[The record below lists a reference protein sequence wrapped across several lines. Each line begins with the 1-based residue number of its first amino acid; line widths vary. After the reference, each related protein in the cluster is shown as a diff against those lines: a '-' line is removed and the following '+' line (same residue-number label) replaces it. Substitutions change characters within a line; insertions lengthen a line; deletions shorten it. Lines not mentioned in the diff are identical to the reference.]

1 VTAKKALVTG
11 GAGFIGSHIVEGLL
25 GRGLE
30 VVVVDN
36 LSTGRKEQV
45 AVDAR
50 LLEMDIRDAGL
61 AKVFA
66 QHRPDV
72 VFHAAAQASV
82 VVSSEDPLVDAESNI
97 MGSLNLL
104 QACREHGIERF
115 IYCSTGGALY
125 GEPERLPCDEQHP
138 IHPTSPYG
146 VSKATVELYLHS
158 FSILCGLNYTV
169 LRYGNVY
176 GPRQD
181 PFGEAGVIAIFSQ
194 RMLRGEGVTIFGDGL
209 QERDFVYVSD
219 VVEANLQAIGQDE
232 NGVYNIGTGRGANV
246 NGLFERLTRLTDSP
260 LEPHYEPARK
270 GEVYKVYLDV
280 ARARA
285 GLEWEAKVGLDEG
298 LALTVDSFR

>member
-1 VTAKKALVTG
+1 MTAKKALVTG

-25 GRGLE
+25 RQGLE
-30 VVVVDN
+30 VVVLDN
-36 LSTGRKEQV
+36 LSTGRREQV
-45 AVDAR
+45 ATDAR
-50 LLEMDIRDAGL
+50 LLEMDIGDPGL
-61 AKVFA
+61 SKAFKH
-66 QHRPDV
+66 HRPDL

-82 VVSSEDPLVDAESNI
+82 VVSSDDPMVDAQSNI

-104 QACREHGIERF
+104 QACREHGVERF
-115 IYCSTGGALY
+115 VYSSTGGALY
-125 GEPERLPCDEQHP
+125 GEPERLPCDEEHP
-138 IHPTSPYG
+138 IRPTSPYG
-146 VSKATVELYLHS
+146 VSKATVELYLRS
-158 FSILCGLNYTV
+158 FSVLCGLDYTV

-194 RMLRGEGVTIFGDGL
+194 RMLRGEAVTIFGDGA

-219 VVEANLQAIGQDE
+219 VVAANLRAIGQGE
-232 NGVYNIGTGRGANV
+232 NGVYNVGTGRGANV
-246 NGLFERLTRLTDSP
+246 NGLFERLARLTGSS
-260 LEPHYEPARK
+260 LEPRYEPPRK

-285 GLEWEAKVGLDEG
+285 GLGWEAKVGLDEG